1 MKSFRLHVVIRVVL
15 AVGFGLAAFY
25 FGMQTP
31 FWLVSGWMVLF
42 FVATIVSLIRYVEKS
57 DRELSGFLMAIR
69 QNDFTNTYPATRKQ
83 TNQLHR
89 AFNVITAEFIKL
101 RGEKESNF
109 HFLKTVVEH
118 SGVPLMAYTVDD
130 EEVTLVNQSVKAL
143 FGIPYF
149 TKLGSLQRADISLV
163 ETIRSLRTGDKVLV
177 KVKINGEMMYLSI
190 VARELILQGRRNKVV
205 AFHNIN
211 AELDQKEVESWQ
223 KLIRVMTHE
232 IKNSVI
238 PISTLAEVINDMLK
252 DSGAEP
258 FALRDLSPEDQDDLI
273 VSIQTIEKRSKGLV
287 KFVGSYGDLARVPR
301 PDLQPVDLCELVRE
315 VARLQEKPLR
325 KAGIKLET
333 SFPKGPLQL
342 SLDAEMIQQVVINLV
357 KNAAEA
363 LTGAGIQ
370 DGQIQLVIVKSASE
384 VVVQVA
390 DNGPGIEEEILDQ
403 IFIPFFTTKKEGSGI
418 GLSYSKQIMRAHK
431 GNLRVRS
438 SPGSGALFE
447 LSFWVV

>member
-15 AVGFGLAAFY
+15 AVSFGLAAYY
-25 FGMQTP
+25 FGMLTP
-31 FWLVSGWMVLF
+31 FWLMSAWMVLF
-42 FVATIVSLIRYVEKS
+42 FVVTIVSLIRYVEKS

-69 QNDFTNTYPATRKQ
+69 QNDFTNTYPAARSRS
-83 TNQLHR
+83 NQLHR
-89 AFNVITAEFIKL
+89 AFNVITGEFIKL
-101 RGEKESNF
+101 RSEKESNF

-130 EEVTLVNQSVKAL
+130 EEVTLVNQSVKTL

-149 TKLGSLQRADISLV
+149 TKLGSLQRADPTLV

-190 VARELILQGRRNKVV
+190 VTRELILQGRRNKVI

-211 AELDQKEVESWQ
+211 TELDQKEVESWQ

-252 DSGAEP
+252 GSGEGS
-258 FALRDLSPEDQDDLI
+258 FALGDLSPEDQDDLI
-273 VSIQTIEKRSKGLV
+273 VSIRTIEKRSKGLV
-287 KFVGSYGDLARVPR
+287 KFVASYGDLARVPR
-301 PDLQPVDLCELVRE
+301 PELQQVDLCELVRE
-315 VARLQEKPLR
+315 VVRLQEKPLR
-325 KAGIKLET
+325 KVGITLKT
-333 SFPKGPLQL
+333 NFPKGALTL
-342 SLDAEMIQQVVINLV
+342 SLDGEMIQQVVINLV

-363 LTGAGIQ
+363 LKDANTPN
-370 DGQIQLVIVKSASE
+370 GQIQLVIAKYASE

-418 GLSYSKQIMRAHK
+418 GLSYSKQIMRAHN
-431 GNLRVRS
+431 GNLRVKS
-438 SPGSGALFE
+438 TGAGAVFE
-447 LSFWVV
+447 LSFWVI

>member
-15 AVGFGLAAFY
+15 AVGFGLAAYY
-25 FGMQTP
+25 FGMLTP
-31 FWLVSGWMVLF
+31 FWLMSAWMVLF
-42 FVATIVSLIRYVEKS
+42 FVVTIVSLIRFVEKS

-69 QNDFTNTYPATRKQ
+69 QNDFTNTYPSARRH

-101 RGEKESNF
+101 RSEKESNF

-149 TKLGSLQRADISLV
+149 TKLGSLQRADSALV
-163 ETIRSLRTGDKVLV
+163 DTIRSLRTGDKVLV
-177 KVKINGEMMYLSI
+177 KVKISGELMYLSI
-190 VARELILQGRRNKVV
+190 VTRELILQGRRNKVI

-252 DSGAEP
+252 GNGTESS
-258 FALRDLSPEDQDDLI
+258 ALGDLSPEDQEDLI

-287 KFVGSYGDLARVPR
+287 KFVASYGDLARVPR
-301 PDLQPVDLCELVRE
+301 PELQEVDLCELVRE
-315 VARLQEKPLR
+315 VVRLQEKPLH

-333 SFPKGPLQL
+333 NFPKGALLL

-363 LTGAGIQ
+363 LTDAGTRN
-370 DGQIQLVIVKSASE
+370 GQIQLIIAKHASE
-384 VVVQVA
+384 VVVQVV
-390 DNGPGIEEEILDQ
+390 DNGPGIEEDIMDQ

-418 GLSYSKQIMRAHK
+418 GLSYSRQIMRAHN
-431 GNLRVRS
+431 GNLRVKS
-438 SPGSGALFE
+438 TGSGALFE
-447 LSFWVV
+447 LGFWVI

>member
-15 AVGFGLAAFY
+15 AVSFGLAAYY
-25 FGMQTP
+25 FGMLTP
-31 FWLVSGWMVLF
+31 FWLMSAWMVLF
-42 FVATIVSLIRYVEKS
+42 FVVTIVSLIRYVEKS

-69 QNDFTNTYPATRKQ
+69 QNDFTNTYPAARSRS
-83 TNQLHR
+83 NQLHR

-101 RGEKESNF
+101 RSEKESNF

-130 EEVTLVNQSVKAL
+130 EEVTLVNQSVKTL

-149 TKLGSLQRADISLV
+149 TKLGSLQRADPTLV

-190 VARELILQGRRNKVV
+190 VTRELILQGRRNKVI

-211 AELDQKEVESWQ
+211 TELDQKEVESWQ

-252 DSGAEP
+252 GSGEGS
-258 FALRDLSPEDQDDLI
+258 FALGDLSPEDQDDLI
-273 VSIQTIEKRSKGLV
+273 VSIRTIEKRSKGLV
-287 KFVGSYGDLARVPR
+287 KFVASYGDLARVPR
-301 PDLQPVDLCELVRE
+301 PELQQVDLCELVRE
-315 VARLQEKPLR
+315 VVRLQEKPLR
-325 KAGIKLET
+325 KAGIALET
-333 SFPKGPLQL
+333 NFPKGALTL
-342 SLDAEMIQQVVINLV
+342 SLDGEMIQQVVINLV
-357 KNAAEA
+357 KNATEA
-363 LTGAGIQ
+363 LKDANTPN
-370 DGQIQLVIVKSASE
+370 GQIQLVIAKYASE

-418 GLSYSKQIMRAHK
+418 GLSYSKQIMRAHN
-431 GNLRVRS
+431 GNLRVKS
-438 SPGSGALFE
+438 TEAGAVFE